1 MYGHKDYTIS
11 LFKLQF
17 LRFKEICM
25 CWCKISQMSEWFHMC
40 TYKIQA
46 FRSFFAHIF
55 TNFQLDIRWECH
67 IYCGRVKSRVISVA
81 ELNELGGASETKWGH
96 RVVTSDAPDFI
107 WCTVHTYGRHC
118 LVCCVECTLQTSR
131 MTHHHYFWWKRFLLL
146 FFSSQECCTIQML
159 HVRYGRHLRYPR
171 LHLTYLF
178 FTSQW
183 CASCTIH
190 KFYKLFPCPSSLWS
204 EQGGD
209 ILIIS

>member
-1 MYGHKDYTIS
+1 MFRKITLNFSCFFIY
-11 LFKLQF
+11 LQTSWITTE
-17 LRFKEICM
+17 KVTC
-25 CWCKISQMSEWFHMC
+25 SVVQ
-40 TYKIQA
+40 Q
-46 FRSFFAHIF
+46 
-55 TNFQLDIRWECH
+55 
-67 IYCGRVKSRVISVA
+67 RVQSSVISVA
-81 ELNELGGASETKWGH
+81 ELNELGGAGETKWGH
-96 RVVTSDAPDFI
+96 RVVTSDARDFI
-107 WCTVHTYGRHC
+107 WCTVHKYGRHC

-146 FFSSQECCTIQML
+146 SFSSQECCTIQML